1 MVNSAAPAQFLTL
14 PGPILDVRSP
24 GEYADGHIPGAES
37 FPLFTNDERAEVGTC
52 YKHQGRDAAVEL
64 GLALVGPKMADFVR
78 RAKALAGADKQVRV
92 HCWRGGMRSGSMAWL
107 LQTAGL
113 QVTTLPGGY
122 KAFRRWVRETVAE
135 PRPIIVLG
143 GMTGTAKTDI
153 LHALRDRGEP
163 VLDLEGLANH
173 RGSSYGALLL
183 PPQPRTEHFENLIAM
198 QWRQFPTDRPV
209 WIEAESRQ
217 VGRCRLPDE
226 LMNQME
232 AAPTLEV
239 TRPVSERCDLLVKI
253 YGEADTESL
262 VAATERVR
270 RRLGGERTQAAVQF
284 IRDGNLRAAVEIL
297 LMYYDKAYRYDL
309 ERRQKV
315 IPTIDISGFSPEG
328 AAAALLEKV
337 QSWQW
342 HPGGKKF
349 PTVPLSETPGSD
361 IAASQLLASQSLVTG
376 DVTVSEKS
384 ASEDKT
390 SADQGSAD
398 RTSQE
403 TDLTLPVS

>member
-1 MVNSAAPAQFLTL
+1 MSLPTADFFTH

-24 GEYADGHIPGAES
+24 GEYADGHIPGAHS

-52 YKHQGRDAAVEL
+52 YKQQGRDAAVEL
-64 GLALVGPKMADFVR
+64 GLEFVGPKMADFVR
-78 RAKALAGADKQVRV
+78 RATALAGPEKQVRV
-92 HCWRGGMRSGSMAWL
+92 TCRRGGMRSGSMAWL

-113 QVTTLPGGY
+113 QVVTLEGGY
-122 KAFRRWVRETVAE
+122 KAFRRWVRETVAQ

-153 LHALRDRGEP
+153 LHALWERGEAM
-163 VLDLEGLANH
+163 LDLEGLANH

-198 QWRQFPTDRPV
+198 EWAQFPTDRPV

-217 VGRCRLPDE
+217 VGHCRIPSE
-226 LMNQME
+226 LMDQME

-270 RRLGGERTQAAVQF
+270 RRLGGERTQTAVDH
-284 IRDGNLRAAVEIL
+284 IREGNLAAAVEIL

-309 ERRQKV
+309 ERRSKT
-315 IPTIDISGFSPEG
+315 IPQVDISGMFPDR

-337 QSWQW
+337 QAWGW
-342 HPGGKKF
+342 HTGTAEF
-349 PTVPLSETPGSD
+349 LDVQQSEQDTEK
-361 IAASQLLASQSLVTG
+361 
-376 DVTVSEKS
+376 VSELGVVDKS
-384 ASEDKT
+384 TAHASVTATEDSVT
-390 SADQGSAD
+390 EDTRD
-398 RTSQE
+398 
-403 TDLTLPVS
+403 TDLTAIPI